1 MRSTLFHDNQG
12 MSLPAML
19 AIVLF
24 LMASVLGLLSY
35 VVFQAN
41 LTDKNIEFSQEYT
54 NAITDIKTVQHIIAR
69 DKITDPAEIDTLAAY
84 LGVNVETVGE
94 GVYRFSRNLEAVNRT
109 VDGYLA
115 PKTEI
120 VSTYEEIFSYQGNED
135 DFELSPLVTATTMLT
150 AYLNEYIPETFPDA
164 PMDGDFSTFQGSM
177 DYLYGLT
184 PDYYTLKE
192 PSDIENQVNP
202 DVSGYWYVDGDVT
215 LDNQDLTVA
224 EGRLLVIDGN
234 LETNGNTHITGN
246 FVINGDLIVDGKPR
260 QDRQIIG
267 TFYVDGDVEIARD
280 TIIGSPDRPAFIFA
294 NGSISL
300 GNNVTVY
307 GYIIADSFSGQQGAN
322 FIEGGVYTHG
332 DAKLPKDFEPDED
345 LTQEDLND
353 YGVTTSVIVETQEQG
368 ETTFTY
374 TNPRLS

>member
-1 MRSTLFHDNQG
+1 MKPTLLTSKKG

-24 LMASVLGLLSY
+24 LMASVLGLLSF

-84 LGVNVETVGE
+84 LGVNVETVGDS
-94 GVYRFSRNLEAVNRT
+94 VYRFSKDLEAVNRT

-120 VSTYEEIFSYQGNED
+120 VSTYEEIFAYQGNEE
-135 DFELSPLVTATTMLT
+135 DFELSPLVNATTLLD

-164 PMDGDFSTFQGSM
+164 TMDGDFSTFQGSM

-184 PDYYTLKE
+184 PDYYTLKA
-192 PSDIENQVNP
+192 PGDIENQVNP
-202 DVSGYWYVDGDVT
+202 DVFGYWYVDGNVT
-215 LDNQDLTVA
+215 LNNQDLTVA
-224 EGRLLVIDGN
+224 DGHLLVIDGN
-234 LETNGNTHITGN
+234 LETNGNAHTIGN
-246 FVINGDLIVDGKPR
+246 FVINGDLIIDGRPR

-267 TFYVDGDVEIARD
+267 TFYVNGDVEITRD
-280 TIIGSPDRPAFIFA
+280 TIIGSPERPAFIFA
-294 NGSISL
+294 NGSVSL

-307 GYIIADSFSGQQGAN
+307 GYIISDSFTGQQGAN
-322 FIEGGVYTHG
+322 FIQGGVYTHG
-332 DAKLPKDFEPDED
+332 DAKLPRDFQPGEN
-345 LTQEDLND
+345 LSQENLDD
-353 YGVTTSVIVETQEQG
+353 YAVTSTIIVETQEQG